1 MKSNFVGS
9 ICVRSSI
16 KIAHSSWS
24 IGKHGC
30 HRQFLFLGGRFL
42 KCSSLKMHSQ
52 MNQNCEGSVLSFLK
66 AEWKV
71 SDTDSTHWASSF
83 FHRLGLWCLAPCS
96 TIFQLYR
103 GGHFYWRRK
112 PECTEK
118 TTDLPQVTEKLYH
131 IMLYRVS
138 GIRTHN
144 VSGDRHWSHR

>member
-1 MKSNFVGS
+1 MNQNLVGS
-9 ICVRSSI
+9 IYGGSLLRLIILFRFVKKHCH
-16 KIAHSSWS
+16 HS
-24 IGKHGC
+24 K
-30 HRQFLFLGGRFL
+30 FLFLIGRFL

-52 MNQNCEGSVLSFLK
+52 MNQNLEGSVLSFLK